1 MDNRGGVIPRPLSR
15 RAWLEEN
22 KFCACAIPPM
32 TEKNSCERSFALRNN
47 QIRRDRSTFRTD
59 VSHVVKTA
67 SVEFFD
73 DLVMYVERRF
83 RVIVER
89 VECGLVVGC
98 GRGNVLGSR

>member
-1 MDNRGGVIPRPLSR
+1 
-15 RAWLEEN
+15 
-22 KFCACAIPPM
+22 M

-59 VSHVVKTA
+59 VSYVVKIA

-73 DLVMYVERRF
+73 DLVMYIERRL
-83 RVIVER
+83 RVIVEK

-98 GRGNVLGSR
+98 GRGNVLGSRHK